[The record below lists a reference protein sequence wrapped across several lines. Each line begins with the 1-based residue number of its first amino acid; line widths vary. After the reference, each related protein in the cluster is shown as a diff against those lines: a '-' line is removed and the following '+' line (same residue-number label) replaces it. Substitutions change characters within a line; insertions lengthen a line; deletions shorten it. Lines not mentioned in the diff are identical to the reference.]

1 MFGHQY
7 YNQVI
12 RRYVV
17 MFGTLFNDI
26 IVQRF
31 NKAGQRIQALKV
43 PIAYG
48 PKEKFL
54 VRITQDPELTNQSQV
69 SLPRMGFEM
78 TGMQYMPDRKLS
90 STQRRVNTVGTTG
103 SNNSIKTVYTP
114 VPYDFNFSL
123 SVFVKNADDGVQ
135 ILEQIL
141 PFFTPEWTTTLK
153 IIPEMN
159 IKHDVPTVLQ
169 SVTTEDAYDGDF
181 ETRRSL
187 IYNLDFLV
195 KGYIYGPV
203 KKSGIIKRT
212 MVDFINSANTELQ
225 EGKSLEKI
233 TITPGLD
240 ANGNPTANSAQSINI
255 ANISAN
261 DNYGFAIDYEINL
274 DGEE

>member
-7 YNQVI
+7 YNQII

-31 NKAGQRIQALKV
+31 NTAGARIQAIKV

-54 VRITQDPELTNQSQV
+54 ARVEQNPDLQKKSSV
-69 SLPRMGFEM
+69 SLPRIGFEM
-78 TGMQYMPDRKLS
+78 VGMQYMPERKLS
-90 STQRRVNTVGTTG
+90 STQRRVQVQGTAN
-103 SNNSIKTVYTP
+103 SNNDIKTVFTP
-114 VPYDFNFSL
+114 VPYDFNFNL
-123 SVFVKNADDGVQ
+123 SVFVKNADDGIQ

-141 PFFTPEWTTTLK
+141 PFFTPDWTTTLK

-159 IKHDVPTVLQ
+159 ITHDIPTALT
-169 SVTTEDAYDGDF
+169 SVTTEDTYEGDF
-181 ETRRSL
+181 ETRRTL

-212 MVDFINSANTELQ
+212 FVDFIDSANTAQ
-225 EGKSLEKI
+225 QTGVKLETIK
-233 TITPGLD
+233 ITPGLR
-240 ANGNPTANSAQSINI
+240 ANGEPTGNSAQSISVD
-255 ANISAN
+255 NISAN
-261 DNYGFAIDYEINL
+261 DNYGFAVDYEINL
-274 DGEE
+274 SGEE

>member
-78 TGMQYMPDRKLS
+78 TGMSYMPDRKLS

-103 SNNSIKTVYTP
+103 SNNSIKAVYTP

-225 EGKSLEKI
+225 EGKRLEKI
-233 TITPGLD
+233 TLTPGLD

>member
-54 VRITQDPELTNQSQV
+54 VRITQDPELTNQSQI

-78 TGMQYMPDRKLS
+78 TGMSYMPERKLS
-90 STQRRVNTVGTTG
+90 STQRRVNTIGTTG

-169 SVTTEDAYDGDF
+169 SVTTEDAYEGDF

-195 KGYIYGPV
+195 KGYIYGSV

-225 EGKSLEKI
+225 QGKRIEKI
-233 TITPGLD
+233 TVTPGLD
-240 ANGNPTANSAQSINI
+240 ANGNPTANSSQSISI
-255 ANISAN
+255 DNISAN
-261 DNYGFAIDYEINL
+261 DNYGFAIDFETDL

>member
-90 STQRRVNTVGTTG
+90 STQRRVNTIGSTG
-103 SNNSIKTVYTP
+103 SNNSIKTVFTP

-203 KKSGIIKRT
+203 KKSGVIKRT
-212 MVDFINSANTELQ
+212 LVDFINSSNTALQ
-225 EGKSLEKI
+225 TGTRIEKL

-240 ANGNPTANSAQSINI
+240 ANGNPTANSSQSISI
-255 ANISAN
+255 DNISAN
-261 DNYGFAIDYEINL
+261 DNFGFVIKYETDL

>member
-78 TGMQYMPDRKLS
+78 TGMQYMPERKLS
-90 STQRRVNTVGTTG
+90 STQRRVNTVGATG

-225 EGKSLEKI
+225 EGKRLEKI

>member
-78 TGMQYMPDRKLS
+78 TGMQYMPERKLS

-195 KGYIYGPV
+195 KGYIYGPI

-212 MVDFINSANTELQ
+212 LVDFINSANTELQ
-225 EGKSLEKI
+225 EGKRIEKI

-240 ANGNPTANSAQSINI
+240 ANGNPTANSSQSISI
-255 ANISAN
+255 DNISAN
-261 DNYGFAIDYEINL
+261 DNFGFVIKYETDL

>member
-43 PIAYG
+43 PTAYG

-78 TGMQYMPDRKLS
+78 TGMQYMPERKLS
-90 STQRRVNTVGTTG
+90 STQRRINTVGTSG

-153 IIPEMN
+153 IIAEMN

-195 KGYIYGPV
+195 KGYIYGPI

-212 MVDFINSANTELQ
+212 LVDFINSANTELQ
-225 EGKSLEKI
+225 EGKRIEKI

-240 ANGNPTANSAQSINI
+240 ANGNPTANSSQSISI
-255 ANISAN
+255 DNISAN
-261 DNYGFAIDYEINL
+261 DNFGFVIKYETDL

>member
-54 VRITQDPELTNQSQV
+54 VRITQDPELTNQSQI

-78 TGMQYMPDRKLS
+78 TGMSYMPERKLS
-90 STQRRVNTVGTTG
+90 STQRRVNTIGTTG

-169 SVTTEDAYDGDF
+169 SVTTEDAYEGDF

-225 EGKSLEKI
+225 QGKRIEKI
-233 TITPGLD
+233 TVTPGLD
-240 ANGNPTANSAQSINI
+240 ANGNPTANSSQSISI
-255 ANISAN
+255 DNISAN
-261 DNYGFAIDYEINL
+261 DNYGFAIDFETDL

>member
-78 TGMQYMPDRKLS
+78 TGMQYMPERKLS
-90 STQRRVNTVGTTG
+90 STQRRVNTVGSTG
-103 SNNSIKTVYTP
+103 SNNSIKTVFTP

-212 MVDFINSANTELQ
+212 LVDFINSANTELQ
-225 EGKSLEKI
+225 EGKRIEKI

-240 ANGNPTANSAQSINI
+240 ANGNPTANSSQSISI
-255 ANISAN
+255 DNISAN
-261 DNYGFAIDYEINL
+261 DNFGFVIKYETDL

>member
-141 PFFTPEWTTTLK
+141 PFFTPEWTSTLK

-225 EGKSLEKI
+225 EGKRLEKI

>member
-78 TGMQYMPDRKLS
+78 TGMQYMPERKLS
-90 STQRRVNTVGTTG
+90 STQRRVNTVGTSG

-195 KGYIYGPV
+195 KGYIYGPI

-225 EGKSLEKI
+225 QGNRIEKI

-240 ANGNPTANSAQSINI
+240 ANGNPTANSAQSISI
-255 ANISAN
+255 DNISAN
-261 DNYGFAIDYEINL
+261 DNYGFAIDYETDL

>member
-26 IVQRF
+26 VVQRF
-31 NKAGQRIQALKV
+31 TTAGVKIQAIAV

-54 VRITQDPELTNQSQV
+54 ARVEQNPDLQKKTSV

-78 TGMQYMPDRKLS
+78 VGMNYAPERKLS
-90 STQRRVNTVGTTG
+90 NTQRRVQVQGATG
-103 SNNSIKTVYTP
+103 SNNSIKSVFTP
-114 VPYDFNFSL
+114 VPYDFNFNL
-123 SVFVKNADDGVQ
+123 SVFVKNADDGIQ

-141 PFFTPEWTTTLK
+141 PFFTPDWTTTLK
-153 IIPEMN
+153 IIPEMD
-159 IKHDVPTVLQ
+159 IKHDVPTVLT
-169 SVTTEDAYDGDF
+169 SVTTEDTYEGDF
-181 ETRRSL
+181 ETRRTL

-212 MVDFINSANTELQ
+212 LIDFIDSQ
-225 EGKSLEKI
+225 GPKDKSGVKLE
-233 TITPGLD
+233 TLNLTPALD
-240 ANGNPTANSAQSINI
+240 ANGNPTTSSEQSITLGLI
-255 ANISAN
+255 GAN
-261 DNYGFAIDYEINL
+261 DNFGFSTNIETNKS
-274 DGEE
+274 GEE

>member
-78 TGMQYMPDRKLS
+78 TGMQYIPERKLS
-90 STQRRVNTVGTTG
+90 STQRRINTVGTSG

-195 KGYIYGPV
+195 KGYIYGPI

-212 MVDFINSANTELQ
+212 LVDFINSANTELQ
-225 EGKSLEKI
+225 EGKRIEKI

-240 ANGNPTANSAQSINI
+240 ANGNPTANSSQSISI
-255 ANISAN
+255 DNISAN
-261 DNYGFAIDYEINL
+261 DNFGFVIKYETDL

>member
-7 YNQVI
+7 YNQII

-78 TGMQYMPDRKLS
+78 TGMSYMPDRKLS
-90 STQRRVNTVGTTG
+90 STQRRVNTIGTTG

-169 SVTTEDAYDGDF
+169 SVTTEDAYEGDF

-225 EGKSLEKI
+225 QGKRIEKI
-233 TITPGLD
+233 TVTPGLD
-240 ANGNPTANSAQSINI
+240 ANGNPTANSSQSISI
-255 ANISAN
+255 DNISAN
-261 DNYGFAIDYEINL
+261 DNYGFAIDFETDL

>member
-78 TGMQYMPDRKLS
+78 TGMQYMPERKLS
-90 STQRRVNTVGTTG
+90 STQRRVNTVGATG

-225 EGKSLEKI
+225 EGKRLEKI

-255 ANISAN
+255 DNISAN
-261 DNYGFAIDYEINL
+261 DNYGFAIDYETDL

>member
-78 TGMQYMPDRKLS
+78 TGMSYMPERKLS

-103 SNNSIKTVYTP
+103 SNNSIKAVYTP

-212 MVDFINSANTELQ
+212 MVDFINSANTSLQ
-225 EGKSLEKI
+225 QGTRIEKI

-240 ANGNPTANSAQSINI
+240 ANGNPTANSAQSISI
-255 ANISAN
+255 DNISAN
-261 DNYGFAIDYEINL
+261 DNYGFAIDYETDL

>member
-7 YNQVI
+7 YNQVL

-78 TGMQYMPDRKLS
+78 TGMQYMPERKLS
-90 STQRRVNTVGTTG
+90 STQRRINTVGTSG

-195 KGYIYGPV
+195 KGYIYGPI

-212 MVDFINSANTELQ
+212 LVDFINSANTELQ
-225 EGKSLEKI
+225 EGKRIEKI

-240 ANGNPTANSAQSINI
+240 ANGNPTANSSQSISI
-255 ANISAN
+255 DNISAN
-261 DNYGFAIDYEINL
+261 DNFGFVIKYETDL

>member
-78 TGMQYMPDRKLS
+78 TGMSYMPERKLS

-195 KGYIYGPV
+195 KGYIYGPI

-212 MVDFINSANTELQ
+212 MVDFINSANTSLQ
-225 EGKSLEKI
+225 QGNRIEKI

-240 ANGNPTANSAQSINI
+240 ANGNPTANSAQSISI
-255 ANISAN
+255 DNISAN
-261 DNYGFAIDYEINL
+261 DNYGFAIDYETDL

>member
-78 TGMQYMPDRKLS
+78 TGMSYMPERKLS
-90 STQRRVNTVGTTG
+90 STQRRVNTIGTTG

-169 SVTTEDAYDGDF
+169 SVTTEDAYEGDF

-225 EGKSLEKI
+225 QGKRIEKI
-233 TITPGLD
+233 TVTPGLD
-240 ANGNPTANSAQSINI
+240 ANGNPTANSSQSISI
-255 ANISAN
+255 DNISAN
-261 DNYGFAIDYEINL
+261 DNYGFAIDFETDL

>member
-1 MFGHQY
+1 
-7 YNQVI
+7 
-12 RRYVV
+12 

-90 STQRRVNTVGTTG
+90 STQRRVNTVGATG
-103 SNNSIKTVYTP
+103 SNNSIKAVYTP

-141 PFFTPEWTTTLK
+141 PFFTPEWTSTLK

-225 EGKSLEKI
+225 EGKRLEKI

>member
-78 TGMQYMPDRKLS
+78 TGMQYMPERKLS
-90 STQRRVNTVGTTG
+90 STQRRVNTVGTSG

-141 PFFTPEWTTTLK
+141 PFFTPEWTTTIK

-225 EGKSLEKI
+225 EGKRLEKI

>member
-90 STQRRVNTVGTTG
+90 STQRRVNTVGATG
-103 SNNSIKTVYTP
+103 SNNSIKAVYTP

-141 PFFTPEWTTTLK
+141 PFFTPEWTSTLK

-225 EGKSLEKI
+225 EGKRLEKI

>member
-78 TGMQYMPDRKLS
+78 TGMQYMPERKLS
-90 STQRRVNTVGTTG
+90 STQRRVNTVGTSG

-225 EGKSLEKI
+225 EGKRLEKI

>member
-78 TGMQYMPDRKLS
+78 TGMQYMPERKLS
-90 STQRRVNTVGTTG
+90 STQRRVNTVGTSG

-225 EGKSLEKI
+225 EGKRLEKI

-240 ANGNPTANSAQSINI
+240 ANSNPTANSAQSINI

>member
-78 TGMQYMPDRKLS
+78 TGMQYMPERKLS
-90 STQRRVNTVGTTG
+90 STQRRINTVGTSG

-195 KGYIYGPV
+195 KGYIYGPI

-212 MVDFINSANTELQ
+212 LVDFINSANTELQ
-225 EGKSLEKI
+225 EGKRIEKI

-240 ANGNPTANSAQSINI
+240 ANGNPTANSSQSISI
-255 ANISAN
+255 DNISAN
-261 DNYGFAIDYEINL
+261 DNFGFVIKYETDL

>member
-78 TGMQYMPDRKLS
+78 TGMSYMPDRKLS

-141 PFFTPEWTTTLK
+141 PFFTPEWTSTLK

-225 EGKSLEKI
+225 EGKRLEKI

>member
-54 VRITQDPELTNQSQV
+54 VRITQDPELTNQSQI

-78 TGMQYMPDRKLS
+78 TGMSYMPERKLS
-90 STQRRVNTVGTTG
+90 STQRRVNTIGTTG

-169 SVTTEDAYDGDF
+169 SVTTEDAYEGDF

-225 EGKSLEKI
+225 QGKRIEKI
-233 TITPGLD
+233 TVTPGLD

>member
-78 TGMQYMPDRKLS
+78 TGMSYMPERKLS
-90 STQRRVNTVGTTG
+90 STQRRVNTIGSTG

-169 SVTTEDAYDGDF
+169 SVTTEDAYEGDF

-225 EGKSLEKI
+225 QGKRIEKI
-233 TITPGLD
+233 TVTPGLD
-240 ANGNPTANSAQSINI
+240 ANGNPTANSSQSISI
-255 ANISAN
+255 DNISAN
-261 DNYGFAIDYEINL
+261 DNYGFAIDFETDL

>member
-78 TGMQYMPDRKLS
+78 TGMQYMPERKLS
-90 STQRRVNTVGTTG
+90 STQRRINTVGTSG
-103 SNNSIKTVYTP
+103 SNNGIKTVYTP

-195 KGYIYGPV
+195 KGYTYGPV

-212 MVDFINSANTELQ
+212 LVDFINSANTELQ
-225 EGKSLEKI
+225 QGTRIQKV

-240 ANGNPTANSAQSINI
+240 ANGNPTANSSQSISI
-255 ANISAN
+255 DRISAN
-261 DNYGFAIDYEINL
+261 DNYGFAIDYETDL

>member
-54 VRITQDPELTNQSQV
+54 VRITQDPELTNQSQI

-78 TGMQYMPDRKLS
+78 TGMSYMPERKLS
-90 STQRRVNTVGTTG
+90 STQRRVNTIGTTG

-225 EGKSLEKI
+225 EGKRLEKI
-233 TITPGLD
+233 TLTPGLD

>member
-78 TGMQYMPDRKLS
+78 TGMSYMPERKLS
-90 STQRRVNTVGTTG
+90 STQRRVNTIGTTG

-169 SVTTEDAYDGDF
+169 SVTTEDAYEGDF

-225 EGKSLEKI
+225 QGKRIEKI
-233 TITPGLD
+233 TVTPGLD
-240 ANGNPTANSAQSINI
+240 ANGNPTANSAQSISI
-255 ANISAN
+255 DNISAN
-261 DNYGFAIDYEINL
+261 DNYGFAIDFETDL